1 MALIRGSALRW
12 LAVISLAVAA
22 CAARADCDIPNSS
35 TSDKPY
41 TATDVI
47 ASFKDSDC
55 TLMSLDQDRVFYRYY
70 SYPFY
75 PTINIGRYLT
85 LDFFTL
91 NSEAI
96 VELALYP
103 FPPNV
108 QFQNFAYY
116 RERVLVAANVNLY
129 AGLAGPQ
136 PPSDT
141 GSCYAGGASQ
151 YFFAGADITDNTA
164 FTFVA
169 DGLLTKD
176 TRYLNEY
183 GVGDPCNVPLPATWP
198 LLAVGLVLLGRVR
211 RQVGD
216 RRPPGVGDLH

>member
-35 TSDKPY
+35 TNDKPY
-41 TATDVI
+41 TATEVI

-55 TLMSLDQDRVFYRYY
+55 TPWSSDQDQIFYRYY
-70 SYPFY
+70 SFPLS
-75 PTINIGRYLT
+75 PNINIGRYLT

-96 VELALYP
+96 VKLALYP
-103 FPPNV
+103 FPPNP

-116 RERVLVAANVNLY
+116 REQVLVAANVNLY
-129 AGLAGPQ
+129 YGLAGPQ
-136 PPSDT
+136 PAGDT
-141 GSCYAGGASQ
+141 GSCYAGGARQ
-151 YFFAGADITDNTA
+151 FFFAGDDISNNTD

-176 TRYLNEY
+176 TRYLNKY

-198 LLAVGLVLLGRVR
+198 LLAVGLMLLGRVR

-216 RRPPGVGDLH
+216 RRLPQAR